1 MPVIVD
7 TPRLND
13 PEGKSLNPME
23 PIAPFDALDAV
34 PATRAFVDASGQQP
48 LFIGPALQQR
58 LDLIEHLLE
67 FGRQIIVMSGAAGSG
82 KTAVL
87 DHLSAGQRPN
97 WCLVRLDAQP
107 ELGPDALLE
116 VLVEAL
122 EIDVGDAVGSALEAR
137 VRARVDALERAG
149 KVVVVLVDDA
159 ENLAP
164 NAVEVLVRLAH
175 TEAQRAELRLLF
187 SVNPAQAALQDVLQ
201 QANPQ
206 PGLVHMVEIP
216 PLMDEQ
222 VREFIKHRMRVAGF
236 DPDEYFTPNDHER
249 IAAITDGTPANIMA
263 LARQTLIEIERMGL
277 VKRPQE
283 ASSSGLTRT
292 QVNLAFA
299 ALAVLAIVGGAWWA
313 NLKPMDAVTTER
325 VELAPLDP
333 PPAMPMPP
341 ESPAVD
347 VGALDANPAEG
358 DMGGVPPPTM
368 TGAEAMSSA
377 ANPEEAP
384 ALGASLDDGASPAP
398 IDPALPTLPLAG
410 GAEPV
415 ADEPVSLAAPS
426 EETAAA
432 PVPTPRSD
440 ATPALPAAA
449 PPKAEPAMPK
459 PTEAK
464 PAAVATSS
472 AAGLL
477 DKPATTHTVQL
488 LGLSDRAKAEAFV
501 RERGIAAQANIL
513 TTQLNGRPF
522 FLIVYGAYPTRA
534 AAVTAM
540 GQLPAKLNDTQP
552 WVRSVGSLRSALK

>member
-1 MPVIVD
+1 
-7 TPRLND
+7 
-13 PEGKSLNPME
+13 ME

-34 PATRAFVDASGQQP
+34 PATRAFVDATGGQP

-122 EIDVGDAVGSALEAR
+122 EIEGGDAVGAALEAH
-137 VRARVDALERAG
+137 VRARIDALERAG
-149 KVVVVLVDDA
+149 KVVVVVVDDA
-159 ENLAP
+159 EDLVP
-164 NAVEVLVRLAH
+164 EVVEILVRLAH
-175 TEAQRAELRLLF
+175 TETQTAELRLLF
-187 SVNPAQAALQDVLQ
+187 AVDPAQASLQDILQ

-222 VREFIKHRMRVAGF
+222 VRDFIKHRMRVAGF
-236 DPDEYFTPNDHER
+236 DPDEYFTLNDHER

-263 LARQTLIEIERMGL
+263 LARQTLVEIERMGL
-277 VKRPQE
+277 VNRPQE
-283 ASSSGLTRT
+283 ARSGGLTRA

-325 VELAPLDP
+325 VELNPLGP
-333 PPAMPMPP
+333 PPATPMPP

-347 VGALDANPAEG
+347 VGTLDANPAEMTE
-358 DMGGVPPPTM
+358 MGSVLPPPT
-368 TGAEAMSSA
+368 GAEGVSSA
-377 ANPEEAP
+377 TLPQESDT
-384 ALGASLDDGASPAP
+384 LGSSLDGASPAP
-398 IDPALPTLPLAG
+398 DVSASPTPPLAG
-410 GAEPV
+410 GIEPV
-415 ADEPVSLAAPS
+415 AGEPVSLPAPS
-426 EETAAA
+426 PETAAV
-432 PVPTPRSD
+432 PVTEPP
-440 ATPALPAAA
+440 PAA
-449 PPKAEPAMPK
+449 PPALSPSAAPVAAASAPPPEEIPAVAPPKPAAPK
-459 PTEAK
+459 PTAAK
-464 PAAVATSS
+464 PTTVATSS

-488 LGLSDRAKAEAFV
+488 LGLSDRAKAERFV
-501 RERGIAAQANIL
+501 RERGIAAQASIL
-513 TTQLNGRPF
+513 TTRLNDRPF

-534 AAVTAM
+534 AAVAAM
-540 GQLPAKLNDTQP
+540 SQLPAKLNDTQP
-552 WVRSVGSLRSALK
+552 WARSVGSLRGALK